1 MDGRTDG
8 STKRGVESRSTRLKS
23 DWCYWPQRIYSYKPY
38 GSELLSLFDRQSILT
53 LFFFS
58 SLCVI
63 SCRADSLGRCDAWC
77 HIMWPTCHTL
87 HSQQHTLLNAHQQ
100 LTRPWTHNTAP
111 HINLP
116 SYKLCYPILSLTL
129 SPPHQ
134 PLLIPFHIFKINFL
148 IYINFQIHHPE
159 LLPLSLWP
167 NFSWLLYL
175 TRILTFASLPLIWL
189 SFLLM
194 LTYCFFI
201 FPCPCTLVIY
211 VFLFIFSF
219 VLSRR
224 KKSFGTFTCISQV
237 IINQSSKN
245 RWEN

>member
-1 MDGRTDG
+1 M
-8 STKRGVESRSTRLKS
+8 L
-23 DWCYWPQRIYSYKPY
+23 IN
-38 GSELLSLFDRQSILT
+38 
-53 LFFFS
+53 S
-58 SLCVI
+58 SLGPGLTIQHRISTFPHTNCV
-63 SCRADSLGRCDAWC
+63 
-77 HIMWPTCHTL
+77 T
-87 HSQQHTLLNAHQQ
+87 QFF
-100 LTRPWTHNTAP
+100 
-111 HINLP
+111 
-116 SYKLCYPILSLTL
+116 
-129 SPPHQ
+129 PPHQ